1 MSVGTA
7 VSIIVIIFITIV
19 KEQWEQRKK
28 KRGRQR
34 GHRPFPIPREPSRG
48 RDFEIP
54 QIEGAPSLEEEPV
67 PSFDSME
74 QEEREQA
81 SQIFL
86 ETLQR
91 RKEQQGAASTAGKM
105 SDIAE
110 TGKASVGQSA
120 PLQLDPQSALQA
132 MALAEVLG
140 KPKAYRNRR
149 R

>member
-7 VSIIVIIFITIV
+7 ISIIFVIFITIV

-28 KRGRQR
+28 KRDRR
-34 GHRPFPIPREPSRG
+34 KHHRPFPVPREPSGG

-91 RKEQQGAASTAGKM
+91 RKEQQGAASKLGM
-105 SDIAE
+105 PSGIAE
-110 TGKASVGQSA
+110 TGKDSVGQAAS
-120 PLQLDPQSALQA
+120 LQLNPQSALQA

-140 KPKAYRNRR
+140 KPRAYRNRR
-149 R
+149 